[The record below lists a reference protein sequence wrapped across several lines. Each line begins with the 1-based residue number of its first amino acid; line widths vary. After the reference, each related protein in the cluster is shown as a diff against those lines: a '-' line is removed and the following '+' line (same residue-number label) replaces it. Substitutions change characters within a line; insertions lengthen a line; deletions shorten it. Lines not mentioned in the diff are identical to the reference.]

1 MMQKQT
7 INRNHTEFDFH
18 LLPGS
23 NTRCDPLTT
32 LAGHFPVSHMI
43 DITTAILHPDDHSIF
58 HFQYS
63 IQSIIYN
70 SQHLLSGFVLD
81 DFAQL

>member
-1 MMQKQT
+1 
-7 INRNHTEFDFH
+7 
-18 LLPGS
+18 
-23 NTRCDPLTT
+23 
-32 LAGHFPVSHMI
+32 MI
-43 DITTAILHPDDHSIF
+43 DMTTAILHPDDHSIF